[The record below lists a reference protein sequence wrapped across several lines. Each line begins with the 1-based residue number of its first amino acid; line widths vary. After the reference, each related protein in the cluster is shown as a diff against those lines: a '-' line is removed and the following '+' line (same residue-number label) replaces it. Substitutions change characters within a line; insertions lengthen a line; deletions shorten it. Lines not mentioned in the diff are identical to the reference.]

1 MARSEKVSYWRGK
14 HATIPNTRIPG
25 RILMEEDTGDC
36 FLEFNW
42 YDEAS
47 NSWEVKRKQLTDT
60 RKFET
65 SGGRF
70 TGPVFLV
77 DHPDNLIEQVESENA
92 SPEYLAATKYYVDKV
107 NEDLNIHKSDDL
119 RHISTRDGITSEREY
134 WNSKVDSVEGK
145 GLSTNDF
152 TDDYLKKLK
161 NISEGAT
168 KTYFEQIAKDGIEIG
183 KIIIDSKQYSIY
195 TPQVIN
201 IPGSAGS
208 ADTLKYSRCLDGLS
222 FDGSQDIIRYGACT
236 SQGLSTVKQV
246 SIDNFVQKDGSSI
259 YVAIQNK
266 DEIPNE
272 QNDETNEY
280 DNTKVYIKVNE
291 NNPAL
296 PVKYRNEFLA
306 RGRLNKGIYHFVV
319 YNSSFNI
326 VGELDTDTNTTYED
340 ATTDLSGLM
349 SSQDKKL
356 LDSMNTKLQGIADGA
371 NKYELHPAT
380 SQALGGVKIGSNI
393 TCDDDGT
400 ISITY
405 DNISEAIG
413 DNSVFSIFTEA
424 TDNAPGDSGLVPGPA
439 SEADN
444 AKFLRGDARWAYPDI
459 ISESEISSISKNIIS
474 LNSDFK
480 TYLPNNTISL
490 ISENYTFYA
499 NKTYKYE
506 FSTDDSGNQVTLY
519 FSSPQKI
526 DMVRPETQSRVDN
539 LLKDKYPE
547 AVIATDAFRITYNL
561 DGVTL
566 NSAGTIGSTDSASLI
581 SETQYA
587 VKIIDSFQSQNYIYV
602 VLNPKVDIEF
612 QSQQEG
618 NYIHIPWSEIGENS
632 VGFST
637 WIATSKT
644 GEVLSQGRMSFNIV
658 RDTSGRRANSI
669 QISNN
674 YKYLAIRDGDGNL
687 FNTAECRCINREIK

>member
-47 NSWEVKRKQLTDT
+47 NAWEVKRKQLTDT
-60 RKFET
+60 RKFGT

-413 DNSVFSIFTEA
+413 DNSIFSIFTEA

-439 SEADN
+439 REVDN

-459 ISESEISSISKNIIS
+459 ISESEILSISKNIIS
-474 LNSDFK
+474 LNSDFR

-506 FSTDDSGNQVTLY
+506 FSRDDSGNQITLY

-526 DMVRPETQSRVDN
+526 DMVRPETQSRIDN

-566 NSAGTIGSTDSASLI
+566 NSAGPIGSTDSASLI

-637 WIATSKT
+637 WVATSKT

-669 QISNN
+669 RINDN
-674 YKYLAIRDGDGNL
+674 YKYITISDGDGNKIT
-687 FNTAECRCINREIK
+687 NAQCRCIETRIK

>member
-47 NSWEVKRKQLTDT
+47 NAWEVKRKQLTDT
-60 RKFET
+60 RKFGT

-77 DHPDNLIEQVESENA
+77 DHPDNLIEQVESENS

-439 SEADN
+439 SEVDN

-459 ISESEISSISKNIIS
+459 ISESQILSISKNIIS
-474 LNSDFK
+474 LNSDFR

-506 FSTDDSGNQVTLY
+506 FSRDDSGNQITLY

-526 DMVRPETQSRVDN
+526 DMVRQETQSRVDN

-566 NSAGTIGSTDSASLI
+566 NSAGPIGSTDSASLI

-637 WIATSKT
+637 WVATSKT

-669 QISNN
+669 RINDN
-674 YKYLAIRDGDGNL
+674 YKYITISDGDGNKIT
-687 FNTAECRCINREIK
+687 NAQCRCIETRIK